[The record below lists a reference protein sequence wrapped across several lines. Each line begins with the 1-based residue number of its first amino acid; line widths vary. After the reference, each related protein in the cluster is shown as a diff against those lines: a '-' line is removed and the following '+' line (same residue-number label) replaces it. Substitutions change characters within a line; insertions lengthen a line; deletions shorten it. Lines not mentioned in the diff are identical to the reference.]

1 MCWQKFLD
9 RCLKGGSGCMI
20 RLPIDLKSLYFNIKN
35 DNQSGHT
42 ATVATP
48 LKQGKTVHNELAQI
62 YNLPEN
68 VGIKSREGIIA
79 QILKNSRA
87 EAIIPHVYVFDKIS
101 VNREIIEDIPAF
113 CIYIREETSENNV
126 HRGRQKVHY
135 PPSFKYKDDFI
146 EINNKEVV
154 RAMSDSLKSY
164 AYLIEAFEYDPEE
177 KILNFDALIVGENDV
192 PYSKVFLNKKGVGNK
207 FIDAFNESADSYDTE
222 IIALREH
229 LGYENVGPDN
239 FEKIQKN
246 NKELAID
253 IIIKELH
260 HKGIKR
266 IRRLSNEYPY
276 SLYDLEINQE
286 GRKHYI
292 IVKSTATKLNYFTM
306 SYSKIKFCMD
316 FDKMVSIALVRDITG
331 TPCIEWYSVS
341 DINNM
346 SKSINSITY
355 EKRG

>member
-1 MCWQKFLD
+1 
-9 RCLKGGSGCMI
+9 MI
-20 RLPIDLKSLYFNIKN
+20 RLPIDTKSLYFNIKN

-48 LKQGKTVHNELAQI
+48 LRQGKAVHDELAQI

-68 VGIKSREGIIA
+68 VGSRSREGIIA
-79 QILKNSRA
+79 KILKNSRA
-87 EAIIPHVYVFDKIS
+87 EAIIPHVYIFDKIS
-101 VNREIIEDIPAF
+101 VNGEKIEDIPAF
-113 CIYIREETSENNV
+113 CIYVREETAENNV
-126 HRGRQKVHY
+126 HCGRQKVHY
-135 PPSFKYKDDFI
+135 PPSFRYEDEYI

-154 RAMSDSLKSY
+154 RAMSERLKSY

-207 FIDAFNESADSYDTE
+207 FTGAFNESVDSYDTE

-239 FEKIQKN
+239 FEEIQKN

-253 IIIKELH
+253 IIIKDLQQ
-260 HKGIKR
+260 KGIEG

-276 SLYDLEINQE
+276 SLYDLEINKD
-286 GRKHYI
+286 GRKQYI
-292 IVKSTATKLNYFTM
+292 IVKNTATKLNYFTM
-306 SYSKIKFCMD
+306 PYNKIKFCMD

-331 TPCIEWYSVS
+331 SPCIEWYSVS

-346 SKSINSITY
+346 NKSINSITY